1 MNSSWYASVYYFS
14 YFLSALF
21 STNFSNL
28 LIKLIHLLIKYR
40 APYFGAVTLG
50 FVYGQPKRE
59 HVENIVISHSRVEN
73 ISIVLHLS
81 RTRCRGMSDP

>member
-1 MNSSWYASVYYFS
+1 MNSWYGSVSYFS

-28 LIKLIHLLIKYR
+28 PIKLIHLLIKYR

-50 FVYGQPKRE
+50 FVHGQTKSE
-59 HVENIVISHSRVEN
+59 HVENIVNSHRRVEN
-73 ISIVLHLS
+73 ISILLHLS
-81 RTRCRGMSDP
+81 RARCRGMSDP